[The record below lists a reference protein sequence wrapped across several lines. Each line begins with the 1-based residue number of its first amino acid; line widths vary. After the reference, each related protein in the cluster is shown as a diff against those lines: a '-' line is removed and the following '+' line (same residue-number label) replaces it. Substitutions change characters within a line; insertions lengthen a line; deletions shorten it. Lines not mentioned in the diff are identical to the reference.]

1 MEDFILRLATGIPG
15 FLLAIVV
22 HELAHAY
29 VAYRFGDST
38 AVMSG
43 RMTLNPQPHIDPF
56 GTLILPLIG
65 AALGGVMFGWAKP
78 VPVNAARFKNYRHG
92 LFWVSF
98 AGPLA
103 NFALAF
109 VCIFIFSIM
118 ITQVSA
124 QFFFYDV
131 FSQMLYQAIL
141 INIVIG
147 GFNLI
152 PFPPLDGS
160 KMVMS
165 FLDYHASRQYEELQ
179 KYFMLFILI
188 IWMTPIL
195 GFVLGPM
202 IGISNA
208 LVNFFVSIFG

>member
-1 MEDFILRLATGIPG
+1 M
-15 FLLAIVV
+15 AIVV

-38 AVMSG
+38 AMMSG
-43 RMTLNPQPHIDPF
+43 RVTLNPQAHIDPL
-56 GTLILPLIG
+56 GTVALPLIG

-78 VPVNAARFKNYRHG
+78 VPVNPTRFKNYREG

-98 AGPLA
+98 AGPLS
-103 NFALAF
+103 NFLLAF
-109 VCIFIFSIM
+109 FCIIGFAVL
-118 ITQVSA
+118 ITQVSPS
-124 QFFFYDV
+124 FFFYDV

-165 FLDYHASRQYEELQ
+165 FLNYETSRSYEELQ
-179 KYFMLFILI
+179 RYFMIFILV

-195 GFVLGPM
+195 GFFLGPM
-202 IGISNA
+202 IRISNL
-208 LVNFFVSIFG
+208 LVNTFVGFLA